1 MSEYRSLRV
10 SRREALK
17 LAAAFGVGSA
27 LAGTSGLLPAIAK
40 VAAAPG
46 KPFAGKTVR
55 IMFIGNPFWDGVQKM
70 APALLEKTGIKLA
83 VETYGFSVLL
93 QRLDLELSTASGVY
107 DIVQM
112 VQILIGR
119 TITAGWA
126 TDLMPFVRRD
136 KFNLADFVPGTIKPF
151 SQGDRLY
158 ALPWLPDAMAM
169 VYRKDL
175 FDRAGVSK
183 FPATFDEL
191 MAIAPRIHT
200 RETAF
205 FLCENNWHW
214 IWPLFLQSYGGN
226 FFANPPD
233 DLTPTFNTSEAI
245 QSAEFLVELI
255 TKYGLPNAV
264 NLDIPGSQ
272 AAFQQG
278 KAATYLAGLGIL
290 GAAVDRSKSL
300 VADRVAFAHVP
311 RGPVGSFPQL
321 AMHGYMIPAA
331 SKQKDA
337 AWEVIK
343 WLTSN
348 EVETA
353 MVKEIGKVAQSRY
366 SILRDPALKQYF
378 VWGGTDVAKILQESM
393 YRAGAGYMAYRLVPP
408 YLPLGA
414 RVIVAFGQML
424 SGQRGVKDA
433 LDALQRDA
441 IEILRQAGYPPRR

>member
-1 MSEYRSLRV
+1 
-10 SRREALK
+10 LK
-17 LAAAFGVGSA
+17 IAATIGVGSA
-27 LAGTSGLLPAIAK
+27 FAGGAADLLPAIAK
-40 VAAAPG
+40 AAAAPAR
-46 KPFAGKTVR
+46 PHAGKTVR
-55 IMFIGNPFWDGVQKM
+55 IMFIGNPFWDVVKKM
-70 APALLEKTGIKLA
+70 ASAFEEKTGIKVA

-93 QRLDLELSTASGVY
+93 QRLDLELSTGSGVY
-107 DIVQM
+107 DIAQM

-119 TITAGWA
+119 TVKAGWA
-126 TDLMPFVRRD
+126 TDLMPYIKRD
-136 KFNLADFVPGTIKPF
+136 KFTLADFVPGSIKPF
-151 SQGDRLY
+151 SQGDGLF
-158 ALPWLPDAMAM
+158 ALPWLPDAMAV

-175 FDRAGVSK
+175 FDRAGVNA
-183 FPATFDEL
+183 FPATFNEL
-191 MAIAPRIHT
+191 MAIAPRLHT

-226 FFANPPD
+226 FFLKPPD
-233 DLTPTFNTSEAI
+233 DLTPTFNTPEAV

-278 KAATYLAGLGIL
+278 RAAMYLAGLGIL
-290 GAAVDRSKSL
+290 GAAVDRTKSQ
-300 VADRVAFAHVP
+300 VADRVTFASVP
-311 RGPVGSFPQL
+311 RGSAGLFPQL
-321 AMHGYMIPAA
+321 AMHGYMIPTA

-348 EVETA
+348 ELETA

-366 SILRDPALKQYF
+366 SILRDPTLKQYF
-378 VWGGTDVAKILQESM
+378 LWGGADVAKILQESM

-408 YLPLGA
+408 YAPIGA
-414 RVIVAFGQML
+414 RIIVAFGQML

-441 IEILRQAGYPPRR
+441 VEILRQAGYPLPR